1 MYMREFI
8 ISKPESGQTLEKYV
22 RKLLKNAP
30 LSFIYKTFRKEDIKV
45 NNKKAKKDVILN
57 ENDVVR
63 IYISE
68 EAFESF
74 LPSSEIIPSDIIKDW
89 IVYEDENVL
98 AVNKPKGILVTE
110 ADSSDEKSL
119 DELVLEYLY
128 AKGEYDPSS
137 SPTLKPGPAHRI
149 DRNTSGI
156 VLFGKNIEA
165 LQALFK
171 MMKDKKALSK
181 KYYALVEGVILEEGE
196 VDAPLLKDEENNT
209 VRVASYKEGA
219 KAAVTRYSPIRVY
232 GNYTLLD
239 VSLLSGRTHQI
250 RVHLSY
256 ISHPIIGDSKYGDF
270 ELNKF
275 FKEKYGLKSQFLE
288 AYSLT
293 FNNPPAP
300 LEYLVGKT
308 IEVPL
313 SSEYQEILEKID
325 E

>member
-1 MYMREFI
+1 MREFVI
-8 ISKPESGQTLEKYV
+8 TKPESGQTLEKYV

-30 LSFIYKTFRKEDIKV
+30 LSFIYKTFRKGDIKV
-45 NNKKAKKDVILN
+45 NNKKAKKDVILQD
-57 ENDVVR
+57 NDVVK
-63 IYISE
+63 IYINE
-68 EAFESF
+68 EAFDSF
-74 LPSSEIIPSDIIKDW
+74 LPNSDIIPSDVIREW
-89 IVYEDENVL
+89 IVYEDENIL

-110 ADSSDEKSL
+110 ADTTIEKSL
-119 DELVLEYLY
+119 DQLVLEYLY
-128 AKGEYDPSS
+128 LKGEYDPNS

-156 VLFGKNIEA
+156 VLFGKNISA
-165 LQALFK
+165 LQALFT

-181 KYYALVEGVILEEGE
+181 KYYALVDGVILNEGE
-196 VDAPLLKDEENNT
+196 VDAPLLKDAETNT

-219 KAAVTRYSPIRVY
+219 KSATTKYKPIKVY

-256 ISHPIIGDSKYGDF
+256 ISHPIIGDSKYGNF
-270 ELNKF
+270 ERNKF

-293 FNNPPAP
+293 FNHPPMP
-300 LEYLVGKT
+300 LEYLSGQT

-313 SSEYQEILEKID
+313 SKEYQEILNQID